1 MTIPTTYSFN
11 RYLSAKKSVDDRALN
26 RHVLG
31 NLVQALSNHPSR
43 GPLQVLEVGAG
54 IGTMVERLLAWRVLN
69 NATYTGVDRD
79 PQVISEAR
87 RRLPRWAATSGYDL
101 NQECREKMH
110 LGKKG
115 QTICVEFEAIEIGD
129 FVAREEGHR
138 SWNLLVAN
146 AFLDLVEVASTLPVL
161 FALCGTGGLFYFTLN
176 FDGVTIFEPEID
188 PALDTHIISL
198 YHGTMDRRVISG
210 KPSGDSRTGRHL
222 FANLRACGA
231 EVLDAGSSD
240 WAVFH
245 GPGGYLGDEAYF
257 LHHII
262 RTVQT
267 ALDGHPNLDAKLFAS
282 WIKERHNQVEQ
293 GTLIYIAHQ
302 FDFLGRVP

>member
-1 MTIPTTYSFN
+1 MTVPTTYSFK

-26 RHVLG
+26 RHVSG
-31 NLVQALSNHPSR
+31 SLVQALSNYTSR

-54 IGTMVERLLAWRVLN
+54 IGTMVERLLAWRVLK
-69 NATYTGVDRD
+69 NAIYTGVDSN

-87 RRLPRWAATSGYDL
+87 RRLPRWAASSGYDL
-101 NQECREKMH
+101 NQECREKM
-110 LGKKG
+110 LIRKDD
-115 QTICVEFEAIEIGD
+115 QTICVEFEPIEIGD
-129 FVAREEGHR
+129 FFAREKGHR
-138 SWNLLVAN
+138 SWDLVVAN
-146 AFLDLVEVASTLPVL
+146 AFLDLVEVASALPLL
-161 FALCGTGGLFYFTLN
+161 FSLLGTGGLFYFTIN

-188 PALDTHIISL
+188 PRLDTHITSL

-210 KPSGDSRTGRHL
+210 KPSGDSCTGRHL

-240 WAVFH
+240 WAVFP
-245 GPGGYLGDEAYF
+245 GPNGYPGDEAYF

-262 RTVQT
+262 HTVHT
-267 ALDGHPNLDAKLFAS
+267 ALDGHPNLDANLFAS

-302 FDFLGRVP
+302 LDFLGRVP